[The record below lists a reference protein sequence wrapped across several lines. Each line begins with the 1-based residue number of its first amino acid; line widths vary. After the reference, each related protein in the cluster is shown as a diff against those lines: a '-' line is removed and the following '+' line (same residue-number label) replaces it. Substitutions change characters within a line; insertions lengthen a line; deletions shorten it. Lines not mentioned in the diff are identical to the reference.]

1 MLIPQRRPSQVAGQA
16 PSRQQARLQRPPLAR
31 RAVGVLRELFPEP
44 AEPVSRRVPRG
55 LSVLLLAAAVPLGAL
70 VMLVRVA
77 GPVPAWDS
85 IYAEDLSIFLVQALQ
100 HPWHLLTPDAGY
112 SQLVAR
118 LIAQFVVYLPLRD
131 AAAAF
136 AIIGALV
143 TTGCA
148 LFIFHASAG
157 HVRSAVLRVVLAVAV
172 VLLPVAQL
180 EIADSGVNS
189 PWYLLFA
196 LFWAVLWRPG
206 TRAGMAGAAAVGFL
220 TAASTTMSVVFAPL
234 LLARAIALP
243 RLREHAVT
251 AGWAAGCLLQ
261 VPYIVSNLGSAHS
274 RAAHLASP
282 GPVLA
287 FYGHEVV
294 LPALGWHLAWRLQA
308 FAGRNGATLI
318 IGAILAVFFGWALL
332 TQRGQARV
340 FVVACLMT
348 GLLFTAFGATLRPGV
363 TTSPVAE
370 NFESGS
376 RYTAFPIFLIE
387 AAAVAAVG
395 SFICHRQHRLRTV
408 AAVAALVGVLS
419 VGWVTDF
426 RYQGLRSG
434 TTSWPSTATAWLHAC
449 QRTPDGVIREPTG
462 YRVRTAIPCASL
474 HRLCP
479 LEVGGAVPQAAL
491 IPVVTRHYSSR
502 LLNFAA
508 YSPET
513 GAAEDPVVCASTGPD
528 RRN

>member
-1 MLIPQRRPSQVAGQA
+1 
-16 PSRQQARLQRPPLAR
+16 
-31 RAVGVLRELFPEP
+31 VLRELFPEP
-44 AEPVSRRVPRG
+44 AEPEPLRVPRS
-55 LSVLLLAAAVPLGAL
+55 LSLLLLAAAVPLGVL

-100 HPWHLLTPDAGY
+100 HPWHLLVPAAGY
-112 SQLVAR
+112 LQLVPR

-136 AIIGALV
+136 AISGALV

-157 HVRSAVLRVVLAVAV
+157 HVRSAVLRVVLALAV
-172 VLLPVAQL
+172 VLLPVAPL
-180 EIADSGVNS
+180 EIADSGVNT

-234 LLARAIALP
+234 LLARVIALP

-261 VPYIVSNLGSAHS
+261 VPYVVSNLGSAQS
-274 RAAHLASP
+274 RAAHPASP

-318 IGAILAVFFGWALL
+318 IGAILAAFFGWALL

-340 FVVACLMT
+340 FVVAALIT
-348 GLLFTAFGATLRPGV
+348 GFLSAAFGATLRSGV

-376 RYTAFPIFLIE
+376 RYTALPIFLIE
-387 AAAVAAVG
+387 AAAVVAVG
-395 SFICHRQHRLRTV
+395 SFICHGQQRLRTV

-419 VGWVTDF
+419 VGWITDF
-426 RYQGLRSG
+426 RYQGLRSS
-434 TTSWPSTATAWLHAC
+434 TTNWPPTATAWLHAC
-449 QRTPDGVIREPTG
+449 QRTPDGVIRERTG
-462 YRVRTAIPCASL
+462 AGPRTAIPCASL
-474 HRLCP
+474 RRLCR
-479 LEVGGAVPQAAL
+479 VARSCGAGAPGRAGRERAADPPGSRGSWQAAARARRPSPARDL
-491 IPVVTRHYSSR
+491 YGIGCAGRPPASGGRSRHPPR
-502 LLNFAA
+502 
-508 YSPET
+508 P
-513 GAAEDPVVCASTGPD
+513 
-528 RRN
+528 R

>member
-1 MLIPQRRPSQVAGQA
+1 LAQVAGQA
-16 PSRQQARLQRPPLAR
+16 PSPQQAGLQRPPLAR

-44 AEPVSRRVPRG
+44 AEPVPLRVPRG
-55 LSVLLLAAAVPLGAL
+55 LPVLLLAAAAALGVL

-77 GPVPAWDS
+77 GTVPVWDS
-85 IYAEDLSIFLVQALQ
+85 IYAEDLNVFLVQALQ
-100 HPWHLLTPDAGY
+100 HPWPLLVGYAGY
-112 SQLVAR
+112 LQLVPR

-157 HVRSAVLRVVLAVAV
+157 HVRSAVLRLVLALAV

-180 EIADSGVNS
+180 EIADSAVNC

-196 LFWAVLWRPG
+196 LFWAVLWRPR
-206 TRAGMAGAAAVGFL
+206 TRAGMAGAAAVGFF

-234 LLARAIALP
+234 LLARVIALP

-261 VPYIVSNLGSAHS
+261 VPYVVANLGGAHS

-287 FYGHEVV
+287 FYGHETV

-318 IGAILAVFFGWALL
+318 IGVILAVLFGWALL

-340 FVVACLMT
+340 FVVASLMT
-348 GLLFTAFGATLRPGV
+348 GFLATAFGATLRPGV
-363 TTSPVAE
+363 TTSGVTE
-370 NFESGS
+370 SFESGA
-376 RYTAFPIFLIE
+376 RYTALPIFLIE
-387 AAAVAAVG
+387 AAAVVAVG
-395 SFICHRQHRLRTV
+395 SFICRGQHKLRTV
-408 AAVAALVGVLS
+408 AAVTALVGVLS

-426 RYQGLRSG
+426 RYQGWRGG
-434 TTSWPSTATAWLHAC
+434 TTSWPPMATAWLHAC
-449 QRTPDGVIREPTG
+449 QRTPDGVIREWTG
-462 YRVRTAIPCASL
+462 SPFRRAIPCASL
-474 HRLCP
+474 RRLCP
-479 LEVGGAVPQAAL
+479 ATRSRGAGRPGGAYPERAAA
-491 IPVVTRHYSSR
+491 SR
-502 LLNFAA
+502 TAR
-508 YSPET
+508 SRP
-513 GAAEDPVVCASTGPD
+513 SGP
-528 RRN
+528 RRPLPYLW